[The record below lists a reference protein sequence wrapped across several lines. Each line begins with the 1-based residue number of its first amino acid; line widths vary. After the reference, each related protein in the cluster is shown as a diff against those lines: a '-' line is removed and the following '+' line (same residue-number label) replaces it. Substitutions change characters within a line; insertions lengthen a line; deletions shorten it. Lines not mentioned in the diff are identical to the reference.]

1 MRATLAT
8 GFLVLGTTLAC
19 GPSPGALHDSDPVP
33 VVPALESVP
42 FELLGSGKIAFQ
54 RIGDG
59 GRFSTI
65 YVIDASAG
73 TSAHHFDHQ
82 VIEGAAI
89 SPDGRRLAYA
99 AYAGSSTLYDDYVAN
114 IDGTGVVHVSTFS
127 RQEGPPTWTPDGAR
141 ILVLGADGF
150 GPYQVYSQSPVANP
164 PDRTQLTH
172 FAYPSGG
179 GELTCPIIDDNDL
192 RVSISPQGMLAFEC
206 FWKEIDVLASNG
218 TLLAS
223 YAPSRGDLRQ
233 WPNVIGATWSPDGTH
248 LAFIEATSDNVTT
261 HRMLSMALKVMNA
274 DGSNVTT
281 IFSQPVTN
289 VQFGGGWAGFANYSM
304 CWTAD
309 GSRIVFTIPESDLVG
324 HLWVVRA
331 DGSGLGQLT
340 SASDSWDRS
349 VSCTR
354 S

>member
-1 MRATLAT
+1 MRATLAI
-8 GFLVLGTTLAC
+8 GILLLGTTSAC
-19 GPSPGALHDSDPVP
+19 GPSPGAPRDADPVS

-54 RIGDG
+54 RIGEG

-65 YVIDASAG
+65 YVIDASAR
-73 TSAHHFDHQ
+73 TSAHYFDHL

-99 AYAGSSTLYDDYVAN
+99 AYAGSTTLYDSYVAN
-114 IDGTGVVHVSTFS
+114 IDGTGVVHISTFAA
-127 RQEGPPTWTPDGAR
+127 QEGPPTWTPDGTK
-141 ILVLGADGF
+141 ILILGGSGL
-150 GPYQVYSQSPVANP
+150 GPYQVYSQSPVASP

-179 GELTCPIIDDNDL
+179 GELTCPIIDDNNA
-192 RVSISPQGMLAFEC
+192 RVSISSQGLLAFDC

-218 TLLAS
+218 TPLAS
-223 YAPSRGDLRQ
+223 YAPPRVDGSK
-233 WPNVIGATWSPDGTH
+233 WPNVVGAAWSPDGTRV
-248 LAFIEATSDNVTT
+248 AFIEATSDNVTT
-261 HRMLSMALKVMNA
+261 HKMLSMALKVMNA
-274 DGSNVTT
+274 DGSNITT
-281 IFSQPVTN
+281 VVSRPMSN

-309 GSRIVFTIPESDLVG
+309 GSRLVFNIPESELVG
-324 HLWVVRA
+324 HLWVVGA
-331 DGSGLGQLT
+331 DGSGLAQLT
-340 SASDSWDRS
+340 SAPDAWDRS

>member
-1 MRATLAT
+1 MRATLAI
-8 GFLVLGTTLAC
+8 GILLLGTTSAC
-19 GPSPGALHDSDPVP
+19 GPSPGAPRDADPVS

-54 RIGDG
+54 RIGEG

-65 YVIDASAG
+65 YVIDASAR
-73 TSAHHFDHQ
+73 TSAHYFDHL

-99 AYAGSSTLYDDYVAN
+99 AYAGSTTLYDSYVAN
-114 IDGTGVVHVSTFS
+114 IDGTGVVHISTFAA
-127 RQEGPPTWTPDGAR
+127 QEGPPTWTPDGTK
-141 ILVLGADGF
+141 ILILGGSGL
-150 GPYQVYSQSPVANP
+150 GPYQVYSQSPVASP

-179 GELTCPIIDDNDL
+179 GELTCPIIDDNNA
-192 RVSISPQGMLAFEC
+192 RVSISSQGLLAFDC

-218 TLLAS
+218 TPLAS
-223 YAPSRGDLRQ
+223 YAPPRVDGSK
-233 WPNVIGATWSPDGTH
+233 WPNVVGAAWSPDGTRV
-248 LAFIEATSDNVTT
+248 AFIEATSDNVTT
-261 HRMLSMALKVMNA
+261 HKMLSMALKVMNA
-274 DGSNVTT
+274 DGSNITT
-281 IFSQPVTN
+281 VVSRPMSN

-309 GSRIVFTIPESDLVG
+309 GSRLVFNIPESELVG
-324 HLWVVRA
+324 HLWVVGA
-331 DGSGLGQLT
+331 GGSGLAQLT
-340 SASDSWDRS
+340 SAPDAWDRS